1 MNQNIE
7 IVQHLIKRYENGE
20 KIPTTYAY
28 AYVLEHTGDN
38 LERFARVGCR
48 KVIPQKVFIEFNEEK
63 FLRYK
68 EKMEDISKIIKN
80 LPSEFL
86 NVFSVNKRTNEPGK
100 KIPFFDSSGYAAPLN
115 LFFDKELLED
125 EFLIDFEAYKEL
137 CRKQQERIRSVIDK
151 IEADAR
157 KINNLQDI

>member
-7 IVQHLIKRYENGE
+7 IVQHLMKRYKNGE
-20 KIPTTYAY
+20 KTPTTYAY

-48 KVIPQKVFIEFNEEK
+48 KVIPQKVFLEFNEEK
-63 FLRYK
+63 YLKYK
-68 EKMEDISKIIKN
+68 NGAYVIEQMVN
-80 LPSEFL
+80 TTPSEFL
-86 NVFSVNKRTNEPGK
+86 TVFSVNKKTNVPGK
-100 KIPFFDSSGYAAPLN
+100 KIPFFDLSRYAAPLN
-115 LFFDKELLED
+115 LFFDKKLLED

-151 IEADAR
+151 IESDAQ